1 VGDSPALMPK
11 LSIKIGACQAFS
23 LDHRWLNL
31 MISSNYKNYISLFH
45 KNLPYFA
52 PNLLYRS
59 KNVAPQ

>member
-1 VGDSPALMPK
+1 MPK

-31 MISSNYKNYISLFH
+31 MISSNYKNHISLFH